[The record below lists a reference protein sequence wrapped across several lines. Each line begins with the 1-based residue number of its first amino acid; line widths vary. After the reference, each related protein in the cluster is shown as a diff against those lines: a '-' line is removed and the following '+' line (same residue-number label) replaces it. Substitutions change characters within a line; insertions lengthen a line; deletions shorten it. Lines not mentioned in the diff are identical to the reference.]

1 MSNIHESWIARD
13 IKLGAIYL
21 NANDMREI
29 RALAIVPC
37 QGVRFEYADGTGYGD
52 TLPFDEVLYA
62 KLDEVEDYL
71 ADSLAVA

>member
-1 MSNIHESWIARD
+1 MIKIDKSWIARD

-37 QGVRFEYADGTGYGD
+37 QGVWFEYADGTGYGD

>member
-1 MSNIHESWIARD
+1 MMNIDKSWIAHN

-29 RALAIVPC
+29 RVLTIVPC
-37 QGVRFEYADGTGYGD
+37 QGVWFEYADGSGYGD
-52 TLPFDEVLYA
+52 TLPFSEVLYA

-71 ADSLAVA
+71 EDLHAVA